1 MAAVIICSDF
11 GAQENKVCHVSS
23 NHQGNANRRHSEISP
38 RICQNGHCQKDKRK
52 SVSEDAEKPFPH
64 YWWECTLM
72 QLLGKTVLMSPKKLK
87 IELPCDPATPLL
99 SIYLKDTILYL
110 YLYVHC
116 SVVDNSYDME
126 TMLLSI
132 DE

>member
-1 MAAVIICSDF
+1 
-11 GAQENKVCHVSS
+11 
-23 NHQGNANRRHSEISP
+23 
-38 RICQNGHCQKDKRK
+38 
-52 SVSEDAEKPFPH
+52 
-64 YWWECTLM
+64 M
-72 QLLGKTVLMSPKKLK
+72 QLLGKTVLMSPQKLK

-99 SIYLKDTILYL
+99 SIYLTDTILYL

-132 DE
+132 DEWMGKCDIYTQWDIINT

>member
-1 MAAVIICSDF
+1 M
-11 GAQENKVCHVSS
+11 
-23 NHQGNANRRHSEISP
+23 
-38 RICQNGHCQKDKRK
+38 
-52 SVSEDAEKPFPH
+52 
-64 YWWECTLM
+64 M
-72 QLLGKTVLMSPKKLK
+72 QLLGKTVLMSPQKLK

-116 SVVDNSYDME
+116 SVVDNNYDME